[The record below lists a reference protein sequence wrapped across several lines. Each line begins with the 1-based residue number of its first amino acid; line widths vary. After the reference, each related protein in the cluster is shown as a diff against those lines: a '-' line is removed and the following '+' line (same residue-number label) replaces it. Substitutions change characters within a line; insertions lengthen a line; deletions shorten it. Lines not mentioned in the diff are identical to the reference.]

1 MNFKFVYK
9 MSCLSLRTTHNIF
22 IPNCSPNLCPC
33 NNTAFSFRPLCP
45 CPELQDNEIFSP
57 SQIIRLFFQEFA
69 NRIANCPGPF
79 PTTLDFI
86 NCIGLTNWPLFPNP
100 VILSLLPT
108 LSASRV
114 LTSVNDPV
122 VAATI
127 INGTATPTNIS
138 LNGQFNLQ
146 INGVLSE
153 FTILFGPL
161 EIEGINLRVINN
173 SNDFTGSVLIFQK
186 NVSSSFDETA
196 TAWIFTENLNQSE
209 MFSFT
214 FGSELRISATD
225 QFGNTIPSLQATPG
239 TQYTLIDSGT
249 GAEIITDFS
258 SSMRDIEFRNQIN
271 GTVTANIYRSNKLL
285 ISKTVVPEQ
294 TVTFQFK
301 PTIWIGV
308 AAGLTEGQ
316 ELDSSI
322 LSSINTEISLLG
334 IDSADIVMTGGGIGP
349 SATPISFSLE
359 NIVFA

>member
-1 MNFKFVYK
+1 
-9 MSCLSLRTTHNIF
+9 MSCLSLRGKHNIF
-22 IPNCSPNLCPC
+22 IPDCPTSSCPC
-33 NNTAFSFRPLCP
+33 KPNTAFSFRPLCP
-45 CPELQDNEIFSP
+45 CPELQDNEIFTS

-79 PTTLDFI
+79 QTTLDFI

-100 VILSLLPT
+100 VILSLLPI

-114 LTSVNDPV
+114 LTSINDPV
-122 VAATI
+122 LAATI
-127 INGTATPTNIS
+127 INGVAMPTNTA
-138 LNGQFNLQ
+138 LNGQFNIQ
-146 INGVLSE
+146 INRETSD
-153 FTILFGPL
+153 FTVLFGPP
-161 EIEGINLRVINN
+161 EIEGINLRIINN

-186 NVSSSFDETA
+186 NAGSSFDETA

-209 MFSFT
+209 IFSFT

-225 QFGNTIPSLQATPG
+225 QFGNTTPSLLATPG
-239 TQYTLIDSGT
+239 NQYTIIDSGT

-258 SSMRDIEFRNQIN
+258 SSMRDIEFRNQLN

-285 ISKTVVPEQ
+285 ASKTVSSGQ
-294 TVTFQFK
+294 AAIFQFR

-334 IDSADIVMTGGGIGP
+334 IDSADIVMTGGGVGP
-349 SATPISFSLE
+349 SAIPFSFSLE
-359 NIVFA
+359 NIIFA